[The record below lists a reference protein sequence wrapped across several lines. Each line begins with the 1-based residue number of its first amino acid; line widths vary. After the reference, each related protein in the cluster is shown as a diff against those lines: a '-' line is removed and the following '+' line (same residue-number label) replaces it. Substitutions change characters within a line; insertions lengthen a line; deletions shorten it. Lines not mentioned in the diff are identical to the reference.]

1 MDNNSNGLNIM
12 AIIKYKLSYFRCVKC
27 GGRVRFKTS
36 NEGSTRKIFI
46 CDRCKRECAIPSKYD
61 MLLHV
66 TNGKKVFPL
75 KKQERNK

>member
-1 MDNNSNGLNIM
+1 MGNNPNGLNGVVT
-12 AIIKYKLSYFRCVKC
+12 IKYKLSYFRCVKC
-27 GGRVRFKTS
+27 GGKVRFKTP
-36 NEGSTRKIFI
+36 NEGSTRKLFI

-66 TNGKKVFPL
+66 TNEKKVFPL